1 MNRLVCTSLAKW
13 SMVMVLGAM
22 FLFMLLMNCLTPY
35 VADDFAY
42 RISFYDKQ
50 FIETFSDVVH
60 SMYVHCFTMN
70 GRVISHGMEQ
80 IFMLMPKAVF
90 NFCNAAVYVCLMFFL
105 YRIANQGRACNPL
118 LLAVIAMA
126 FWYFTP
132 GFGQVALWQVGSLN
146 YLWGLLLGIIFLL
159 PFLSEF
165 QSQGT
170 AVSLWKKILFSVT
183 AIPIGMYT
191 EVTSFIAL
199 LLSAILLCIIL
210 WRSKSPKSWLW
221 LPFLLGCVGYLI
233 LLSMPAEMK
242 AKTGE
247 MSLEIIMKNFMA
259 VTDLLRTYLLPL
271 IIAWLCLLVI
281 AIYRKVSR
289 RRLLLSVLL
298 LFGAI
303 AASYMLI
310 IAAYIPERAL
320 CTTSMLLILSCAVLL
335 IELLDQPEK
344 VLCFCGVSA
353 LTIVFVFSLITGTYD
368 IWSSHVGFSARETYV
383 EEVKADGQME
393 LLLPCVHAKT
403 KYSAFWDLTDL
414 NTTTTDTW
422 PNNQMSAYYGV
433 TSILGY

>member
-1 MNRLVCTSLAKW
+1 MNRLVRASLAKW
-13 SMVMVLGAM
+13 SMIMVLAAM
-22 FLFMLLMNCLTPY
+22 FLFMLLLNFLTPY
-35 VADDFAY
+35 VADDFVY
-42 RISFYDKQ
+42 RISFYDKH

-90 NFCNAAVYVCLMFFL
+90 NICNAAVYVCLMVLL
-105 YRIANQGRACNPL
+105 YRIANQGRTRNPL

-132 GFGQVALWQVGSLN
+132 AFGQVALWQVGSLN
-146 YLWGLLLGIIFLL
+146 YLWGLILGILFLL

-165 QSQGT
+165 QSPST
-170 AVSLWKKILFSVT
+170 AVSRWKKILFSVT

-199 LLSAILLCIIL
+199 LLSAILLFIIVR
-210 WRSKSPKSWLW
+210 RSKSPKSWLW

-233 LLSMPAEMK
+233 LLSMPAEIK

-247 MSLEIIMKNFMA
+247 MSLEVIMNNVVI
-259 VTDLLRTYLLPL
+259 VTALLRTYLLPL
-271 IIAWLCLLVI
+271 IIAWLCLLAI
-281 AIYRKVSR
+281 AVYRKVAR
-289 RRLLLSVLL
+289 RRLVISG
-298 LFGAI
+298 LFAIGA
-303 AASYMLI
+303 AGASYMLI
-310 IAAYIPERAL
+310 AAAYIPERAL
-320 CTTSMLLILSCAVLL
+320 CTTAMLLILSCAILL
-335 IELLDQPEK
+335 VELLDQPEK

-353 LTIVFVFSLITGTYD
+353 LTIVFAFSLITGTYD

-383 EEVKADGQME
+383 EEAKADGETE
-393 LLLPCVHAKT
+393 LFLPCVHANT

-414 NTTTTDTW
+414 NTTTANTW
-422 PNNQMSAYYGV
+422 PNTQMSAYYGV